1 MLALVRIASEINM
14 KSGRVKARFLRTLI
28 RNMRAGL
35 RTMGADAEFKECW
48 SRIFV
53 SYSDPAVLGLLT
65 RTFGVGS
72 VSVVEHQCAPELA
85 AMDAMVMQYVET
97 VRGKTF
103 RIKAKRT
110 GVGGFTSQEL
120 EQRLGAILRP
130 HAMHVDLKN
139 PDVSICVE
147 VRPEG
152 AFFYSEKIPGP
163 GGLPL
168 GVEGRALCLIS
179 GGFDSPVAA
188 WLLMKRGVAVDFLFC
203 NLSGDSYERSVLAV
217 THALVR
223 QWAHGYQP
231 KLFVANFNPIADAL
245 KQCVKPAFVQVV
257 LKRAMY
263 RVANLV
269 ADRLERCP
277 ALITG
282 EAMGQ
287 VSSQT
292 LHNLAAIEGASER
305 IVLRPLIGFE
315 KEEIIQRTREIGTYV
330 FSAGIKEICALVP
343 KNNVVACTRESIQ
356 REENKL
362 PEGLWDEAART
373 CHTWDVLA
381 TPDDAMVTEH
391 LFVNEIPASARVLDC
406 RPEHQY
412 AAWHYPRAERWNME
426 DVLIHYHAWDRNI
439 PYVMY
444 CPTGLQTAVAAEVM
458 QRAGFTA
465 HSFRGG
471 TRALSR
477 YATKQE
483 QSAWD

>member
-1 MLALVRIASEINM
+1 MLALVRIASEVNM
-14 KSGRVKARFLRTLI
+14 KSGRVKARFLRALV
-28 RNMRAGL
+28 RNMKAGL
-35 RTMGADAEFKECW
+35 RGIGAEGEFQERW

-53 SYSDPAVLGLLT
+53 SYTDPAVLGVLT
-65 RTFGVGS
+65 RTFGVSS
-72 VSVVEHQCAPELA
+72 VSPIEFECAPDVD
-85 AMDAMVMQYVET
+85 AMDAMVTRYIET
-97 VRGKTF
+97 VRGKSF
-103 RIKAKRT
+103 RVRVKRS
-110 GVGGFTSQEL
+110 GAEGFTSQEL

-130 HAMHVDLKN
+130 YASHVDLKK
-139 PDVSICVE
+139 PEVTIGLE

-152 AFFYSEKIPGP
+152 AFFYSQKISGP

-203 NLSGDSYERSVLAV
+203 NLSGNSYERSVLAV
-217 THALVR
+217 TNALVR

-231 KLFVANFNPIADAL
+231 RLFVSDFNPIADAL
-245 KQCVKPAFVQVV
+245 KTYVKPSFVQVV

-263 RVANLV
+263 RVANLI
-269 ADRLERCP
+269 ADRLGDCP

-305 IVLRPLIGFE
+305 IILRPLIGMD
-315 KEEIIQRTREIGTYV
+315 KEEIIERTRHIGTYI

-343 KNNVVACTRESIQ
+343 KNNVVASSRETIQ

-362 PEGLWDEAART
+362 PENLWVDAART
-373 CHTWDVLA
+373 AHSWDVLA
-381 TPDDAMVTEH
+381 TPDEEMVTEH
-391 LFVNEIPASARVLDC
+391 LFIDEIPMGARILDC
-406 RPEHQY
+406 RPDHHY
-412 AAWHYPRAERWNME
+412 TAWHYPRAERWNME
-426 DVLIHYHAWDRNI
+426 DVLIHYRHWDRDV

-444 CPTGLQTAVAAEVM
+444 CPTGLQTAVAAELM
-458 QRAGFTA
+458 QQAGFTA

-471 TRALSR
+471 TRALIR
-477 YATKQE
+477 YAAKQE

>member
-35 RTMGADAEFKECW
+35 RGIGADAEFKECW

-72 VSVVEHQCAPELA
+72 VSPVEHECPPDLA
-85 AMDAMVMQYVET
+85 AMDALVVRYAEA

-103 RIKAKRT
+103 RIHAKRS
-110 GVGGFTSQEL
+110 GVEGFTSQDL

-130 HAMHVDLKN
+130 HAARVDLKN
-139 PDVSICVE
+139 PEVSICVE

-152 AFFYSEKIPGP
+152 AFFYSKKIPGP

-203 NLSGDSYERSVLAV
+203 NLYGASYERSVLAV

-223 QWAHGYQP
+223 QWGHGYQP
-231 KLFVANFNPIADAL
+231 KLFVADFNPIADAL
-245 KQCVKPAFVQVV
+245 KRCVKPSFVQVV

-263 RVANLV
+263 HVANLV
-269 ADRLERCP
+269 ADRLGHCP

-305 IVLRPLIGFE
+305 LVLRPLIGFE

-362 PEGLWDEAART
+362 PDGLWDQAARS
-373 CHTWDVLA
+373 CRVWDVLA
-381 TPDDAMVTEH
+381 TSDEEMVTEH
-391 LFVNEIPASARVLDC
+391 LFTDEIPESARILDC

-412 AAWHYPRAERWNME
+412 SAWHYPKAERWNME
-426 DVLIHYHAWDRNI
+426 DVLIHYHAWDRGI

-444 CPTGLQTAVAAEVM
+444 CPTGLQTAVVAEAM
-458 QRAGFTA
+458 QQAGFTA

-471 TRALSR
+471 TRAIVR
-477 YATKQE
+477 YVAKQE

>member
-14 KSGRVKARFLRTLI
+14 KSGRVKARFLRALI
-28 RNMRAGL
+28 RNMKAGF
-35 RTMGADAEFKECW
+35 RGIEAEAEFQERW

-53 SYSDPAVLGLLT
+53 SYTDPAALGVLT

-72 VSVVEHQCAPELA
+72 VSPIEYECSTDFA
-85 AMDAMVMQYVET
+85 ALDEMVLRYVEV
-97 VRGKTF
+97 VRGKSF
-103 RIKAKRT
+103 RVKVKRA
-110 GVGGFTSQEL
+110 GVEGFTSQEL
-120 EQRLGAILRP
+120 EQRLGAILHP
-130 HAMHVDLKN
+130 HASHVDLKN
-139 PDVSICVE
+139 PEVTIGVE

-152 AFFYSEKIPGP
+152 AFFYSKKIPGP

-203 NLSGDSYERSVLAV
+203 NLSGDAYERSVLAV
-217 THALVR
+217 TNALVR
-223 QWAHGYQP
+223 QWSHGYRP
-231 KLFVANFNPIADAL
+231 RLFVSDFNPVADAL
-245 KQCVKPAFVQVV
+245 KTHVKPSFVQVV

-269 ADRLERCP
+269 ANRLGDCP

-305 IVLRPLIGFE
+305 IVLRPLIGMD
-315 KEEIIQRTREIGTYV
+315 KEEIIERTRRIGTYV

-343 KNNVVACTRESIQ
+343 KNNVVACNRETIQ

-362 PEGLWDEAART
+362 PEGIWTEATKSCRM
-373 CHTWDVLA
+373 WDVLA
-381 TPDDAMVTEH
+381 TPDEEMVTEH
-391 LFVNEIPASARVLDC
+391 LFTDEIPVGARILDC
-406 RPEHQY
+406 RPEHY
-412 AAWHYPRAERWNME
+412 YTAWHYPQAERWNME
-426 DVLIHYHAWDRNI
+426 DVLVHYRHWNRDV

-444 CPTGLQTAVAAEVM
+444 CPTGLQTAVAAELM
-458 QRAGFTA
+458 QKAGFTA

-471 TRALSR
+471 TRALIR
-477 YATKQE
+477 YSEKQE
-483 QSAWD
+483 QAVWS